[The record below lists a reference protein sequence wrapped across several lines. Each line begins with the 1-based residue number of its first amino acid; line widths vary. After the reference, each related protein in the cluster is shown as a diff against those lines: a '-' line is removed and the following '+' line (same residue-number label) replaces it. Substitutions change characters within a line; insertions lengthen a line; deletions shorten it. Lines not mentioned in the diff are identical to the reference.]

1 MTARTYQFSL
11 PVRILLGAVIVLALV
26 VIGEL
31 LWLKNGDLASNRVD
45 EPDVPLVDAAAA
57 VIDGANMP
65 KLPPLSAFSEI
76 VDRPVFTSTRRPQPT
91 GAKSDAST
99 LRANKMRQTWKL
111 TGVVMSKDAHY
122 VLIEGKKDRRT
133 VQLEYGAVLDGWRL
147 EEIVTDE
154 IVLVSGEERLI
165 FELHDNSEKSR

>member
-1 MTARTYQFSL
+1 MTSQTYQFSL
-11 PVRILLGAVIVLALV
+11 PVRILFGAVIVLALV

-31 LWLKNGDLASNRVD
+31 LWLNNGDLASKRVD
-45 EPDVPLVDAAAA
+45 GPDVPLVDAAAA
-57 VIDGANMP
+57 VLDGTDMP

-76 VDRPVFTSTRRPQPT
+76 VDRPVFTITRRPQPK
-91 GAKSDAST
+91 GEKSDAST

-111 TGVVMSKDAHY
+111 TGVVMSNEAHY

-147 EEIVTDE
+147 EEIAADE

-165 FELHDNSEKSR
+165 FELHDSSEKSR